1 VKNFMAK
8 LSEYE
13 YAFYIDD
20 QLVMITNV
28 DEIGELMLDVEKHYI
43 PSRPGETARCE
54 VTPIKS

>member
-1 VKNFMAK
+1 MAK

-43 PSRPGETARCE
+43 PSRPGETACCV
-54 VTPIKS
+54 VTPIKSF

>member
-1 VKNFMAK
+1 MAK

-28 DEIGELMLDVEKHYI
+28 DEIGELMLDVENRDNPKFCVNL
-43 PSRPGETARCE
+43 RCGVE
-54 VTPIKS
+54 